1 MTSQKKSGAQDKQQR
16 TRPARSEPD
25 TPSSPGS
32 APFGL
37 EPSPTSD
44 SHESPTIPGAADV
57 LPRLRRLTEMLRRGD
72 GLAEA
77 LTATAE
83 ELRESASCPLA
94 VVVLQDSNAGPTVAA
109 WHTHEEKRYD
119 ALRHATKKALSA
131 QDGSHGSMARLLA
144 GQVSEID
151 GEIEEELAK
160 PRASA
165 AKQAGL
171 KHVYAFPVEADGV
184 VVGLVELFS
193 EAEGP
198 IPSDLVQAVEL
209 VRTQLDLS
217 ASRDRARTAVT
228 GAARHVRRLTEQ
240 LEPTTERL
248 REFEERYALLCRGA
262 RPGLWDWDLRQDR
275 VYYSGRW
282 KTLLGHGPQ
291 EVGDEPSEWL
301 GRIHP
306 DDSDRVELELLEHLD
321 WQSQRFESEHR
332 IMHRDGTY
340 RWVVARGVA
349 LHDQAGKAYRIA
361 GSMTDVTDLR
371 SRHDRVARD
380 LMYHRLTALPTYPVL
395 LDRIDMAMRRRAR
408 RPDRTF
414 GVVALSLDGLK
425 ETSERVGG
433 EATDELMLAIARR
446 VANVIRPGDTL
457 AHVDDLDLGIL
468 LDEVQSLEDAVEVGQ
483 RVASSLSQPIPLGGE
498 SVTLTPALGLC
509 LSRASYEAPEELIR
523 DASIAL
529 RRARRNEVDVQVFDT
544 ATKAYA
550 QSIAELEGD
559 LTRAFES
566 RSLFLE
572 YQPVVSLG
580 DGRITG
586 VEAFIRWKHE
596 NRGLIPPNEFLPVAE
611 EAGLLDELGYWI
623 TEQACR
629 QMRDWV
635 DRLSLRFPPNIAVN
649 INEAQ
654 LFAEDFVPRTIAS
667 IEASGLDF
675 RLVRLDVSE
684 GSFMKDG
691 PAAGRILRALTQR
704 GVRVAIDDFGTG
716 YSSLSYLHRYPVGAL
731 KIDRSFVSG
740 TAGASH
746 DWDVARTVIELA
758 RIMELEVIAEG
769 IETREQFAQLRAL
782 GCQQAQGYFFSGPVA
797 AVKAG
802 KLIRDGYPLDLE
814 AMSV

>member
-1 MTSQKKSGAQDKQQR
+1 MLKRG
-16 TRPARSEPD
+16 D
-25 TPSSPGS
+25 TV
-32 APFGL
+32 
-37 EPSPTSD
+37 T
-44 SHESPTIPGAADV
+44 DV
-57 LPRLRRLTEMLRRGD
+57 LI
-72 GLAEA
+72 
-77 LTATAE
+77 ATAE
-83 ELRESASCPLA
+83 ELRESAECPLA
-94 VVVLQDSNAGPTVAA
+94 VVVVKDQKTAPTVAA

-119 ALRHATKKALSA
+119 ALRHATKKALEPEKDSS
-131 QDGSHGSMARLLA
+131 GPIARLLA
-144 GQVSEID
+144 GDVGEID
-151 GEIEEELAK
+151 GAIETELDEE
-160 PRASA
+160 RAAA

-171 KHVYAFPVEADGV
+171 KHVFAFPVDADGV
-184 VVGLVELFS
+184 VIAVVEFLFES
-193 EAEGP
+193 EGP
-198 IPSDLVQAVEL
+198 VPSDLLQAVEL
-209 VRTQLDLS
+209 VRAQLDLS
-217 ASRDRARTAVT
+217 ASRDRGRAAVA
-228 GAARHVRRLTEQ
+228 GAAHHVRRLTDQ
-240 LEPTTERL
+240 LNATTERL
-248 REFEERYALLCRGA
+248 QGFEERYALLCRGA
-262 RPGLWDWDLRQDR
+262 SAGLWDWDLRQDR
-275 VYYSGRW
+275 IYYSARW
-282 KTLLGHGPQ
+282 KTLLGYGTQ
-291 EVGDEPSEWL
+291 EVGDEPSEWFD
-301 GRIHP
+301 RIHP

-332 IMHRDGTY
+332 VMHRDGTY

-349 LHDQAGKAYRIA
+349 LHDQAGKAYRVA

-371 SRHDRVARD
+371 SRHDRTARD
-380 LMYHRLTALPTYPVL
+380 LMYHRLTGLPTYPVM

-408 RPDRTF
+408 RPDRAF
-414 GVVALSLDGLK
+414 GVVALSLDGFR

-457 AHVDDLDLGIL
+457 AHADDLDFAIL
-468 LDEVQSLEDAVEVGQ
+468 FDEVQDHEDAVEVGQ
-483 RVASSLSQPIPLGGE
+483 RVASSLSQPIPLGAE
-498 SVTLTPALGLC
+498 SIDLTPALGLC
-509 LSRASYEAPEELIR
+509 LSRASYETAEELLR
-523 DASIAL
+523 DANIAL
-529 RRARRNEVDVQVFDT
+529 RRARRNEVDVQVFDA

-559 LTRAFES
+559 LTQAIQS

-586 VEAFIRWKHE
+586 VEAFIRWKHPE
-596 NRGLIPPNEFLPVAE
+596 RGLIPPNEFLPVAE

-629 QMRDWV
+629 QMKEWV

-649 INEAQ
+649 VTETQ
-654 LFAEDFVPRTIAS
+654 LFAKDFVPRTIAS
-667 IEASGLDF
+667 IEASGIDF
-675 RLVRLDVSE
+675 KLVRFDVSE
-684 GSFMKDG
+684 GTFMKDG

-716 YSSLSYLHRYPVGAL
+716 YSSLSYLHRYPIGAL

-758 RIMELEVIAEG
+758 RILELEVIAEG

-797 AVKAG
+797 PVKAG
-802 KLIRDGYPLDLE
+802 KLIQDGYPLDLE
-814 AMSV
+814 AYTV